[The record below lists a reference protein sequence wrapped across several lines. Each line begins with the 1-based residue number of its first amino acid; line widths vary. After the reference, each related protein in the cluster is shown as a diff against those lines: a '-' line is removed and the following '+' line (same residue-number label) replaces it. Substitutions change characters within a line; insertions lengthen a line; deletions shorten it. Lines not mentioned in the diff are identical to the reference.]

1 MTIALPEGY
10 TTNKWTIQFRWPLEL
25 NAMECFTNSLVEQ
38 DCGGDPTNSVDGETC
53 VNQHYHLTPHFYDG
67 KESGSIQR
75 MIYSHWPVGTQFDP
89 DGPIPCVDWC
99 DNGEVPEYP
108 GPCGVPTTPAP
119 TISPEQCQ
127 SDCYDQYFA
136 CVKACDEDDAKC
148 ASDCSRIHYECFNAC
163 TPTQN

>member
-1 MTIALPEGY
+1 MTLVLG
-10 TTNKWTIQFRWPLEL
+10 
-25 NAMECFTNSLVEQ
+25 NSGRFKNLRY
-38 DCGGDPTNSVDGETC
+38 DRNNS
-53 VNQHYHLTPHFYDG
+53 
-67 KESGSIQR
+67 SIQR